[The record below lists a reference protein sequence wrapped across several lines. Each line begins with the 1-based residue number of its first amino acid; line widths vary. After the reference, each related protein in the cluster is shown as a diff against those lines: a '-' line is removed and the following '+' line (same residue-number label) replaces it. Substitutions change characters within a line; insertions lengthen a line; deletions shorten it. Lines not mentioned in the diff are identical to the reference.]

1 MLSNSE
7 NSLFASFDH
16 GSNGSEHKQ
25 SNTSPSNRRAI
36 MADETIVKREQQP
49 QMQQQHMHRTS
60 SHMDKAKLKRE
71 SITISGMQY
80 DTTLPHN
87 LLDTKTAKRP
97 YGDAT
102 NQIDGNDFPYREA
115 KLRKTEPLSPNYG
128 LNEIKTV
135 AGGGGGKTFGAS
147 SLNGI
152 ETNPD
157 LVSTL
162 LKESLADT
170 KLGALDRKKM
180 PVHGVQDSNA
190 IANFNMQQQI
200 YDQQMQSMPKIEP
213 IDSLLNTNAD
223 RTQRMNQ
230 YGSQHHSHSQS
241 VDQHSKHQ
249 LHKQINDMEQ
259 MQSYNKIKQENAI
272 YPALSQ
278 LQQQLQ
284 QPSQLPVQLQQP
296 HLYQPQQQLLHQM
309 QPLKSSPELSYGEQ
323 DKHHDK
329 KKKKKEKH
337 KNKDKEKPK
346 SRDERKKHKKDKDRS
361 KDKSK
366 PYNQLVGDSKPDM
379 QNSSMQ
385 RGQTAEPVG
394 YIFS

>member
-1 MLSNSE
+1 MLSNIE
-7 NSLFASFDH
+7 DTLFSGFDH

-25 SNTSPSNRRAI
+25 SNISPSNRRAI
-36 MADETIVKREQQP
+36 MTDEMVVRKEQP
-49 QMQQQHMHRTS
+49 PQQQQMHRPS
-60 SHMDKAKLKRE
+60 SQMDKSMKMKRE

-87 LLDTKTAKRP
+87 LLDTKTAKRS

-102 NQIDGNDFPYREA
+102 NQIDANNFPYREA
-115 KLRKTEPLSPNYG
+115 KLRKTEPMSPSYG
-128 LNEIKTV
+128 LNDLKTIA
-135 AGGGGGKTFGAS
+135 AGGGKAFGAS

-157 LVSTL
+157 LVSSL

-170 KLGALDRKKM
+170 KPVALDRKKM
-180 PVHGVQDSNA
+180 PSHGVQDPNS

-200 YDQQMQSMPKIEP
+200 YDQQVQSMPKIEP
-213 IDSLLNTNAD
+213 IDSLLNASAD
-223 RTQRMNQ
+223 RSQRMNQ
-230 YGSQHHSHSQS
+230 YGSQHHSHG
-241 VDQHSKHQ
+241 QHSKHHQ
-249 LHKQINDMEQ
+249 HKQIKDMEQ
-259 MQSYNKIKQENAI
+259 MQPYNKIKQENAI
-272 YPALSQ
+272 YPAPSQ

-284 QPSQLPVQLQQP
+284 QPSQLPMQSVQP
-296 HLYQPQQQLLHQM
+296 HLYPQQQQLLPHM
-309 QPLKSSPELSYGEQ
+309 QPLNSSPELSYGEQ

-337 KNKDKEKPK
+337 KNKDKEKSK
-346 SRDERKKHKKDKDRS
+346 SREERKKHKKDKERS

-366 PYNQLVGDSKPDM
+366 PYNFLPSDGKPDL

-385 RGQTAEPVG
+385 RGQATEPVG
-394 YIFS
+394 YVF